1 MRQDIKKIRN
11 LLKEYSKLKRDL
23 TAFNQVSS
31 PSFDGVPSHSSRND
45 AESRLI
51 NHVDLSYQ
59 LKEVE
64 DALNAIDD
72 LRYQFILNEYIIN
85 KRFTR
90 NEVCE
95 RLSVSISNFNCLK
108 NKALRIFQ
116 EKYFVRGKFNW
127 KHCPFFWMKYLS
139 DLNSQLIF
147 HFQSNKMFANKT

>member
-1 MRQDIKKIRN
+1 MRQDVKKIRN
-11 LLKEYSKLKRDL
+11 LLKQYAKLKRDL

-31 PSFDGVPSHSSRND
+31 PSFDGVSSHSSRNG

-72 LRYQFILNEYIIN
+72 PQYQFILHNYIIE

-90 NEVCE
+90 CE
-95 RLSVSISNFNCLK
+95 ACEKLSVSVSKFNYLK
-108 NKALRIFQ
+108 NRSLLCF
-116 EKYFVRGKFNW
+116 
-127 KHCPFFWMKYLS
+127 
-139 DLNSQLIF
+139 LIYYQ
-147 HFQSNKMFANKT
+147 QSIL